1 MLFLLFG
8 AVCWTVWL
16 NRNDFVFKNKI
27 ILNPNGILYMLLSF
41 MQWWTVLSSMEARDG
56 LDKLIEVIKQHIPQ
70 DTAIGVG

>member
-1 MLFLLFG
+1 
-8 AVCWTVWL
+8 
-16 NRNDFVFKNKI
+16 
-27 ILNPNGILYMLLSF
+27 